1 MKLEKYPD
9 VIAYLKTKA
18 DRETHL
24 LMGNGFSIAYD
35 SAIFSYRSLNQ
46 HVQESDNE
54 VLKKLFSIVDNCNF
68 EVIMQQLDT
77 FILISDALK
86 CGDETKSKLIKSRD
100 SLQEALIKAV
110 NELHPEYVFKIPVER
125 SKKCAQFLYEF
136 IDNGGYLFTT
146 NYDLLMYW
154 VLLRHKSDKVSIDGF
169 GRDAENVGSE
179 YIKSEDID
187 WSELRWGR
195 NQTGQNTFY
204 LHGALPL
211 FDTGSEIVKEECD
224 GHNYLLEN
232 IQKRIDKKEY
242 PIFVTAGSG
251 KDKLNHIMHN
261 KYLTYCFD
269 KFSKI
274 EGSLITFGFN
284 FGESDDHI
292 INAINI
298 ASKHGKRVGHRL
310 WSIYIGV
317 FTEKDKKYIE
327 SIEHKFEC
335 KVHIFDSNTVNI
347 WGEKI

>member
-1 MKLEKYPD
+1 MKLENYPD
-9 VIAYLKTKA
+9 VIAYLKTKP
-18 DRETHL
+18 DRKTHL

-35 SAIFSYRSLNQ
+35 NSIFSYKSLSQ
-46 HVQESDNE
+46 HVKESDNE
-54 VLKKLFSIVDNCNF
+54 VLKKLFSVVDNCNF

-77 FILISDALK
+77 FISISDALA
-86 CGDETKSKLIKSRD
+86 CGEDIKTKLTKSRD

-110 NELHPEYVFKIPVER
+110 NELHPEYVFKVPFER
-125 SKKCAQFLYEF
+125 SKKCAQFLYEY
-136 IDNGGYLFTT
+136 INNGGFLFTT

-154 VLLRHKSDKVSIDGF
+154 VLLRHESDKVSIDGF

-179 YIKSEDID
+179 YIPPEEID

-195 NQTGQNTFY
+195 NQTNQNTFY

-211 FDTGSEIVKEECD
+211 FDTGSEIVKEEYD

-232 IQKRIDKKEY
+232 IKKRIDKKEY

-261 KYLTYCFD
+261 KYLTYCFEQ
-269 KFSKI
+269 FSKI

-284 FGESDDHI
+284 FGEYDDHI

-298 ASKHGKRVGHRL
+298 AAKHGRGSVLDVECGDGRNC
-310 WSIYIGV
+310 V
-317 FTEKDKKYIE
+317 FMAEQGFNVDAFDISKNAISKIE
-327 SIEHKFEC
+327 GLCNELH
-335 KVHIFDSNTVNI
+335 
-347 WGEKI
+347 

>member
-1 MKLEKYPD
+1 MKLENYPD
-9 VIAYLKTKA
+9 VIAYLKTKP
-18 DRETHL
+18 DRKTHL

-35 SAIFSYRSLNQ
+35 NSIFSYKSLSQ
-46 HVQESDNE
+46 HVKESDNE
-54 VLKKLFSIVDNCNF
+54 VLKKLFSVVDNCNF

-77 FILISDALK
+77 FISISDALA
-86 CGDETKSKLIKSRD
+86 CGEDIKTKLTKSRD

-110 NELHPEYVFKIPVER
+110 NELHPEYVFKVPFER
-125 SKKCAQFLYEF
+125 SKKCAQFLYEY
-136 IDNGGYLFTT
+136 INNGGFLFTT

-154 VLLRHKSDKVSIDGF
+154 VLLRHESDKVSIDGF

-179 YIKSEDID
+179 YIPPEEID

-195 NQTGQNTFY
+195 NQTNQNTFY

-211 FDTGSEIVKEECD
+211 FDTGSEIVKEEYD

-232 IQKRIDKKEY
+232 IKKRIDKKEY

-261 KYLTYCFD
+261 KYLTYCFEQ
-269 KFSKI
+269 FSKI

-284 FGESDDHI
+284 FGEYDDHI

-298 ASKHGKRVGHRL
+298 AAKHGRRA
-310 WSIYIGV
+310 
-317 FTEKDKKYIE
+317 E
-327 SIEHKFEC
+327 SF
-335 KVHIFDSNTVNI
+335 
-347 WGEKI
+347 KIVVA